1 MENKDTGL
9 GSNDFKEGMNELMR
23 EFGYALDM
31 MGVSYEDDEV
41 EDDDGELEDRE
52 SNKLED
58 NKEG

>member
-31 MGVSYEDDEV
+31 MGVSYEDD
-41 EDDDGELEDRE
+41 DGELEDSE
-52 SNKLED
+52 SNKLKD